1 MEKATSTAT
10 GYSAKT
16 KSTAKNSS
24 PNPKNNCRGEKTFLV
39 DYRTWAQLN
48 LEGRRAWGDV
58 FPDGKVPILSIAAQ
72 QAKLE
77 GIKDPESVFAVDWNE
92 LSEWQQ
98 QAVLEKLSSQSG
110 ASKQAI
116 LKEIQKVGLPL
127 RRKYIQSAGTN
138 RIQLYF

>member
-1 MEKATSTAT
+1 
-10 GYSAKT
+10 
-16 KSTAKNSS
+16 
-24 PNPKNNCRGEKTFLV
+24 LV